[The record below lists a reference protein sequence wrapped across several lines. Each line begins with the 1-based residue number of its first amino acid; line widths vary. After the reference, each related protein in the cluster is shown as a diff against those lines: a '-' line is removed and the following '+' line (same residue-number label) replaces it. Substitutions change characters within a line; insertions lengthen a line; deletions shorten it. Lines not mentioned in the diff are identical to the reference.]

1 MAKRVAQPGPKLRF
15 MRDQEFEDEA
25 ALLLAEYG
33 NRHGQVTA
41 PPIPID
47 EIVELYLGLHLT
59 FDDMQELF
67 GVADV
72 HGALWVND
80 RRVGIDQRLEPTAN
94 PSMLGRYRFTL
105 AHEAGHWRLHR
116 HLFQRRA
123 NQVTLLAEN
132 AERPEYICRSSDNE
146 PIEYQANRFASC
158 LLMPREM
165 LKRAWHQWRGSMDPI
180 YLDDLRA
187 HGQEIPTAELLRRGA
202 SRPGDNAADRVLLEH
217 VACPLADTFQVSPE
231 AMRIR
236 LEGLRLLL
244 GNKEPSLFE

>member
-15 MRDQEFEDEA
+15 MKDQEFEDEA

-33 NRHGQVTA
+33 NRYGQVTA

-94 PSMLGRYRFTL
+94 PAMLGRYRFTL

-123 NQVTLLAEN
+123 NQLTLLAES

-165 LKRAWHQWRGSMDPI
+165 LKRAWHQWRGNMDPI

-187 HGQEIPTAELLRRGA
+187 HGQEIPTPELLRRGA

-217 VACPLADTFQVSPE
+217 VARSLADVFQVSPE

-244 GNKEPSLFE
+244 SKKEPSLFE